1 MLSTHFCKKSS
12 LQLTQTQPQMRAQN
26 HQKGLQPATCVP
38 PTCANQHQ
46 QTQKGKFDAE
56 LKSSDSCW
64 CQLLPGSCSLHIL
77 PAPTTQPTH
86 QQVWF
91 GTQSSF
97 QREPEH
103 LRHLHEGAR
112 LMGQGFEAVLKAL
125 GGFASVEVEPE
136 DLQNS
141 SSSASGGKSEAASG
155 RPEPPMRHSG
165 AIRVR
170 QLRVSDRRGRDGAS
184 HGRHR
189 RRHRGQRHR

>member
-1 MLSTHFCKKSS
+1 M
-12 LQLTQTQPQMRAQN
+12 
-26 HQKGLQPATCVP
+26 P
-38 PTCANQHQ
+38 PTPANQHQ
-46 QTQKGKFDAE
+46 QTQKDKFDAE

-77 PAPTTQPTH
+77 PAPTKQPTH

-112 LMGQGFEAVLKAL
+112 LMGQGCEAVLKAL
-125 GGFASVEVEPE
+125 GEFASVEVEPE

-141 SSSASGGKSEAASG
+141 SSSASGRQVGGGIGAARAAYAAQRGDQSAATEG
-155 RPEPPMRHSG
+155 L
-165 AIRVR
+165 R
-170 QLRVSDRRGRDGAS
+170 QTWARWG
-184 HGRHR
+184 
-189 RRHRGQRHR
+189 